1 MDNIK
6 MSWKIGLGFGL
17 VVFAT
22 IVTAFLGFRGLGS
35 LDQAI
40 AKLDV
45 SGNPAL
51 QQQLSQLRQLHGGS
65 ENYMLLGCLLIALIA
80 IVLWVQISRTIT
92 EPMLRISEMV
102 EQMGKGNLSGRLN
115 LQREDEIGM
124 VARSLDK
131 LAEDLRRAVVGSL
144 NKLADGDLKVEFR
157 SEGGQDEIAPAIQ
170 RTIDSLA
177 RLTAEIR
184 KVSDSALQ
192 GNFSARGAAH
202 DFKGGY
208 REMLLGI
215 NEAMDAATAPLREAA
230 TVLDQLAHG
239 DLRSRMIGDYK
250 GEHRRFKDSLNE
262 ALNRLDES
270 LTRVAAAVEQVSV
283 ASRQI
288 NSGSQSLAR
297 GASEQ
302 ASSLEEVASSLQEM
316 SAMTKQNA
324 VNAKEAKSLSDGA
337 RSSSDKGVESMRRL
351 SAAIDKIKASSD
363 QTAKI
368 VKTIDE
374 IAFQTN
380 LLALNAAV
388 EAARAGD
395 AGKGFAV
402 VAEEVRNLAMR
413 SADAA
418 KNTAN
423 LIEESVKNAEG
434 GVDINQEVLR
444 NLEEITQQVRKVSEV
459 MGEIAAASD
468 QQSRG
473 IDQINVAVEQ
483 MNQLTQDT
491 AASSEESASASEEL
505 AGQATEMTGI
515 LSRFKLSAQIS
526 TPVAALPSR
535 IPAAAPVTK
544 RKKTEKLL
552 PQRNIQENKKADP
565 AKVIPFGDERDK
577 SVLMEF

>member
-1 MDNIK
+1 MDNIR

-17 VVFAT
+17 VVFT
-22 IVTAFLGFRGLGS
+22 TLVTAVLSFRGLTQME
-35 LDQAI
+35 QAL
-40 AKLDV
+40 AKLTV
-45 SGNPAL
+45 AGHPTL
-51 QQQLSQLRQLHGGS
+51 QQQVVQLRQLQNGI
-65 ENYMLLGCLLIALIA
+65 EIQILLGCVIIGLIAA
-80 IVLWVQISRTIT
+80 VMWFQISRTIA
-92 EPMLRISEMV
+92 EPLVRILRMV
-102 EQMGKGNLSGRLN
+102 EQMGKGDLSGRLKIDR
-115 LQREDEIGM
+115 QDEIGL
-124 VARSLDK
+124 VARSLDE
-131 LAEDLRRAVVGSL
+131 LAENLHRSVVGAL
-144 NKLADGDLKVEFR
+144 NKLAEGDLHVEIQ
-157 SEGGQDEIAPAIQ
+157 SEGSQDEIAPAIR
-170 RTIDSLA
+170 RTTDSLA

-192 GNFSARGAAH
+192 GNFSARGAAQ

-230 TVLDQLAHG
+230 SVLDQLAHG
-239 DLRSRMIGDYK
+239 DLRSRMNGDYK
-250 GEHRRFKDSLNE
+250 GEQRRFKDSLNE
-262 ALNRLDES
+262 ALCRLDDS
-270 LTRVAAAVEQVSV
+270 LARVAASVEQVSI

-288 NSGSQSLAR
+288 SSGSQSLAR

-337 RSSSDKGVESMRRL
+337 RGSSDKGVESMRRL

-434 GVDINQEVLR
+434 GVEINQEVLT
-444 NLEEITQQVRKVSEV
+444 NLEEINHQVKKVSEV
-459 MGEIAAASD
+459 MGDIAAASD

-483 MNQLTQDT
+483 MNQLTQNT

-505 AGQATEMTGI
+505 SGQAAEMTSI
-515 LSRFKLSAQIS
+515 LARFKLLSQVTI
-526 TPVAALPSR
+526 PVPTLPSKTQAPAP
-535 IPAAAPVTK
+535 IPK
-544 RKKTEKLL
+544 RKKSDKIL
-552 PQRNIQENKKADP
+552 PHKALPERKGLDP
-565 AKVIPFGDERDK
+565 AKIIPFGDERDR
-577 SVLMEF
+577 SVLQEF

>member
-17 VVFAT
+17 VVSAT
-22 IVTAFLGFRGLGS
+22 LVTALLSYRGLVKMEQALAR
-35 LDQAI
+35 LDAAGNTALHQQLTQLG
-40 AKLDV
+40 KLQ
-45 SGNPAL
+45 SGNETQIL
-51 QQQLSQLRQLHGGS
+51 V
-65 ENYMLLGCLLIALIA
+65 GCLVIALIA
-80 IVLWVQISRTIT
+80 IVLWLQISRTIT
-92 EPMLRISEMV
+92 EPLLRILATV
-102 EQMGKGNLSGRLN
+102 EQMGKGNLSGRLR

-124 VARSLDK
+124 VARSLDE
-131 LAEDLRRAVVGSL
+131 LAENLQTAVVRAL
-144 NKLADGDLKVEFR
+144 NKIADGDLKIDFQ
-157 SEGGQDEIAPAIQ
+157 SEGNQDEIAPAI
-170 RTIDSLA
+170 RKTTDSLA

-184 KVSDSALQ
+184 KVSESALQ
-192 GNFSARGAAH
+192 GNFAARGAAQ

-208 REMLLGI
+208 RDVVLGV
-215 NEAMDAATAPLREAA
+215 NEAMEAATGPLREAA

-239 DLRSRMIGDYK
+239 DLRSRMNGNYK

-262 ALNRLDES
+262 ALNRLDDS
-270 LTRVAAAVEQVSV
+270 LTRVAAAVEQVSI

-434 GVDINQEVLR
+434 GVEINQEVLL
-444 NLEEITQQVRKVSEV
+444 NLEEINQQVRKVSEV
-459 MGEIAAASD
+459 MGDIAAASD

-483 MNQLTQDT
+483 MNQLTQNT
-491 AASSEESASASEEL
+491 AASSEESAGASEEL
-505 AGQATEMTGI
+505 AGQAAEMTSI
-515 LSRFKLSAQIS
+515 LTRFKLSLQVN
-526 TPVAALPSR
+526 TPVTDLPSMAK
-535 IPAAAPVTK
+535 AAAPVAK
-544 RKKTEKLL
+544 RKRVEKLL
-552 PQRNIQENKKADP
+552 PHRTESKGLDP

-577 SVLMEF
+577 SVLQEF